1 MGAIPLPGWFDLF
14 VIVVG
19 PIAIAILD
27 VYLLHKDVWAK
38 QHKVKLIIISVILAI
53 IWINFSY
60 FFSSY
65 NMLG

>member
-1 MGAIPLPGWFDLF
+1 MGTVPLPGWFDFFMIL
-14 VIVVG
+14 IG
-19 PIAIAILD
+19 PMIIAILD
-27 VYLLHKDVWAK
+27 VYLIYKDGWAK
-38 QHKVKLIIISVILAI
+38 EHKVKLIIISVILAI